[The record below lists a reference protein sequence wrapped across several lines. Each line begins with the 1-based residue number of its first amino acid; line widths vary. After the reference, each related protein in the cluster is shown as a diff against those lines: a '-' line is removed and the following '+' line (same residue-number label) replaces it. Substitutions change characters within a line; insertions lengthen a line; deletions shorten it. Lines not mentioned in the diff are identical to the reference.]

1 MSRLLLQVYFYT
13 EGAEARVR
21 NPRMV
26 DEIWLVVAAIV
37 GVGLGALA
45 SRYAFYPKPKSE
57 KVAVAM
63 AEAGSRVTLST
74 VTSLELEKSRRE
86 MRTIMVERDL
96 LSSAMM
102 KLYEAESEG
111 RITREEREMISK
123 RYSDQIKDLQAKLKD
138 VELVVEVGELE
149 GLRNELVSLFEGKIQ
164 NIEARLEVARQR
176 LGPAAPQP
184 PKKEAAP
191 KLEKGTDLEKA
202 VERRAKPEM
211 TESERRRKEIMD
223 DVMGE
228 LARLEQID
236 IEKKQQEN

>member
-1 MSRLLLQVYFYT
+1 
-13 EGAEARVR
+13 
-21 NPRMV
+21 MV
-26 DEIWLVVAAIV
+26 DVLSGIV
-37 GVGLGALA
+37 GVVVGLVLGGLVVRSVFY
-45 SRYAFYPKPKSE
+45 SRPKTE
-57 KVAVAM
+57 KVAVA
-63 AEAGSRVTLST
+63 APEFGAGAKESM
-74 VTSLELEKSRRE
+74 VTSADLEKSRRE

-102 KLYEAESEG
+102 KLYEAETEG

-123 RYSDQIKDLQAKLKD
+123 RYSDQIKDLQSKLKD
-138 VELVVEVGELE
+138 VELIVEVGELE
-149 GLRNELVSLFEGKIQ
+149 GLRNELVSLFQGKIQ

-176 LGPAAPQP
+176 LAPIAPPPAV
-184 PKKEAAP
+184 KKEAAP
-191 KLEKGTDLEKA
+191 RVEKGTDLEKV
-202 VERRAKPEM
+202 VEKRAKSEM

>member
-1 MSRLLLQVYFYT
+1 
-13 EGAEARVR
+13 
-21 NPRMV
+21 MV
-26 DEIWLVVAAIV
+26 DLLTGVVAAIV
-37 GVGLGALA
+37 GVVAGVIADRYVFY
-45 SRYAFYPKPKSE
+45 SRAKPE
-57 KVAVAM
+57 KVVVARS
-63 AEAGSRVTLST
+63 EPGSRPTETSVTT
-74 VTSLELEKSRRE
+74 ADLERSRRE

-102 KLYEAESEG
+102 KLYEAETEG
-111 RITREEREMISK
+111 KITQEEREMISK
-123 RYSDQIKDLQAKLKD
+123 RYSDQIRDLQSKLKD
-138 VELVVEVGELE
+138 VELIVEVGELE
-149 GLRNELVSLFEGKIQ
+149 TLRNELIGLFEGKIQ

-176 LGPAAPQP
+176 LGPAAPLP

-191 KLEKGTDLEKA
+191 KVERGAELEKVVEK
-202 VERRAKPEM
+202 RAKSEM

>member
-1 MSRLLLQVYFYT
+1 
-13 EGAEARVR
+13 
-21 NPRMV
+21 MV
-26 DEIWLVVAAIV
+26 DVFTAVVAGA
-37 GVGLGALA
+37 VGLGLGGLA
-45 SRYAFYPKPKSE
+45 SYYVFYSRAKPE
-57 KVAVAM
+57 KVVVAR
-63 AEAGSRVTLST
+63 ASAGSRPVEST
-74 VTSLELEKSRRE
+74 VTTFDLERSRRD

-102 KLYEAESEG
+102 KLYEAETEG

-123 RYSDQIKDLQAKLKD
+123 RYSDQIKDLQSKLKD

-149 GLRNELVSLFEGKIQ
+149 GLRNELVALFEGKIQ

-176 LGPAAPQP
+176 LGPAAPTP

-191 KLEKGTDLEKA
+191 RLDRGAELEKV
-202 VERRAKPEM
+202 VERRAKAEM
-211 TESERRRKEIMD
+211 TEGERRRKEIMD

-236 IEKKQQEN
+236 IEKKQQET

>member
-1 MSRLLLQVYFYT
+1 
-13 EGAEARVR
+13 
-21 NPRMV
+21 MV
-26 DEIWLVVAAIV
+26 DLLTGVVAAIV
-37 GVGLGALA
+37 GVVAGVIADRYVFY
-45 SRYAFYPKPKSE
+45 SRAKPE
-57 KVAVAM
+57 KVVVARS
-63 AEAGSRVTLST
+63 EPGSRPTETSVTT
-74 VTSLELEKSRRE
+74 ADLERSRRE

-102 KLYEAESEG
+102 KLYEAETEG
-111 RITREEREMISK
+111 KITQEEREMISK
-123 RYSDQIKDLQAKLKD
+123 RYSDQIRDLQSKLKD
-138 VELVVEVGELE
+138 VELIVEVGELE
-149 GLRNELVSLFEGKIQ
+149 SLRNELIGLFEGKIQ

-176 LGPAAPQP
+176 LGPAAPLP

-191 KLEKGTDLEKA
+191 KVERGAELEKVVEK
-202 VERRAKPEM
+202 RAKSEM